1 MLVSVI
7 RSSYWLPWRGLPS
20 YLVMSWLHLP
30 PVSSLWKVK
39 NSVLV
44 CSSCHIKILQTGWP
58 KLQKFIS
65 HTSRSWEAQDQGAI
79 PLSSWWGFS
88 GLQLDHLL
96 ATTSREISSVR
107 VGGGGDGRGATGNKM
122 VLCRIIVYGHWF
134 CRIKAPLFWL
144 HLTLIT
150 TVWASFPN
158 TTTLGL
164 GLQDM
169 NLGGKGVD
177 TNFQSIKN
185 IYSRDSLLSAL
196 KR

>member
-1 MLVSVI
+1 MFWEYLLNPGYFKRMEMLVSVI

-107 VGGGGDGRGATGNKM
+107 VGGEGMGGGQRGT
-122 VLCRIIVYGHWF
+122 RWF
-134 CRIKAPLFWL
+134 SAVSSYTDTDSVGSRP
-144 HLTLIT
+144 H
-150 TVWASFPN
+150 SFDF
-158 TTTLGL
+158 T
-164 GLQDM
+164 
-169 NLGGKGVD
+169 
-177 TNFQSIKN
+177 
-185 IYSRDSLLSAL
+185 
-196 KR
+196 